1 MKTERIALPFVN
13 EIRPLLDEGLV
24 SVQIGEF
31 DFANLHMLVQDHI
44 CKNVDIDR
52 YHNALCRKF
61 TEYLEREFKT
71 FIPSARLKYIGFDEY
86 DVWADFSFEEQELAK
101 VCREHGT
108 ALEELLTN
116 LDGPKQNMTWKDWTN
131 DWTEFDDYTEIL
143 QFLIESKPNYRAID
157 CTFALRLNVPIQ
169 NYINLQKYAQ
179 LAEDTSGLI
188 TEALLEFEEYKRQT
202 NFTEDRY
209 AKIRAEQLA
218 IVERKIR
225 DMIYNYEEGL
235 NEN

>member
-1 MKTERIALPFVN
+1 M
-13 EIRPLLDEGLV
+13 
-24 SVQIGEF
+24 
-31 DFANLHMLVQDHI
+31 
-44 CKNVDIDR
+44 
-52 YHNALCRKF
+52 
-61 TEYLEREFKT
+61 
-71 FIPSARLKYIGFDEY
+71 
-86 DVWADFSFEEQELAK
+86 
-101 VCREHGT
+101 
-108 ALEELLTN
+108 EELLTD

-179 LAEDTSGLI
+179 LAEDTSGLV

-225 DMIYNYEEGL
+225 DIIYNYEEGL